1 MTIYDGR
8 HERHSNGVLYIV
20 VPFSYNDE
28 GHYSRQDRKEA
39 ANPPLLKSHQVHS
52 GQDIRNGTKTTQETA
67 NLRIREE
74 KNGGSTDIWGQWD
87 SSTCE
92 RKVEG
97 RTR

>member
-1 MTIYDGR
+1 MTADTSVTLTACYTLSCLFLTMMKATTAVKT
-8 HERHSNGVLYIV
+8 E
-20 VPFSYNDE
+20 
-28 GHYSRQDRKEA
+28 KEA
-39 ANPPLLKSHQVHS
+39 ANLPLLKSHQVHS
-52 GQDIRNGTKTTQETA
+52 GQDIRNGTNTTQDTA